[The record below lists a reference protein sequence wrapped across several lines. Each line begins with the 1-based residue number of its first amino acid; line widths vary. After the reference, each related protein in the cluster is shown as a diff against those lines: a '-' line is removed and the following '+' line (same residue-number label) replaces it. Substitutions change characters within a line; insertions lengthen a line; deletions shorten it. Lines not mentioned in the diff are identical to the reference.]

1 MLKRILTLFAILT
14 GLAAIAAPAQARF
27 SVIEDIGVHAAGETA
42 PKCADKRIEEG
53 AAPLERYVERKAQPQ
68 TACKPAVVT
77 IVIPTVMLQ
86 ADRSRE

>member
-14 GLAAIAAPAQARF
+14 GLAAVAAPAQARF

-42 PKCADKRIEEG
+42 PKCADKRIEE

-86 ADRSRE
+86 ADRARE

>member
-27 SVIEDIGVHAAGETA
+27 IALEDVGVHASGEA
-42 PKCADKRIEEG
+42 SPKCADKRIAEG
-53 AAPLERYVERKAQPQ
+53 AAPLAGYVERKAQAPS
-68 TACKPAVVT
+68 ACRPAVIT

-86 ADRSRE
+86 ADRAWE